1 MEIEASQ
8 QVVGEVEAYHQEPIA
23 VTRRC
28 GWARLQLG
36 MKIGVLTLFSSD
48 SE

>member
-1 MEIEASQ
+1 MEIEVSQ
-8 QVVGEVEAYHQEPIA
+8 QVVGEVEAYHQEPIT

-28 GWARLQLG
+28 GWARLHLG
-36 MKIGVLTLFSSD
+36 MKISVLTLLPSD